1 MWSFIIMPNIKNL
14 EKSTTV
20 SLLILLTAAVI
31 SVHAGS
37 HRRHGHG
44 LGCRHCGPGFAVLR
58 PCGHGLDTECAACRP
73 GQYQPHHSYRRHCL
87 PCSRCGRS
95 LFEAHAC
102 TAVRDAVCD
111 SCHTLVAGP
120 HSQDFYV
127 KCANESIYSISPPP
141 SESEEESGEE
151 DDLWPQGGGAGVPG
165 DVMLVRDE
173 LAHMRHDED
182 RPAPLEQPVRPH
194 GVHSKLHSSKH
205 AHLSVGGAGG
215 GAGGSAATVVT
226 AVVSICVLAGLLFA
240 VVLSRWRTDESSKP
254 HASPRLRNKQGY
266 VVVSQS
272 SSENSSPV

>member
-1 MWSFIIMPNIKNL
+1 MSNIKNL

-31 SVHAGS
+31 SVYAGS

-87 PCSRCGRS
+87 PCSRCGRG

-120 HSQDFYV
+120 HSADFYV
-127 KCANESIYSISPPP
+127 RCGNESIYSLSPPP
-141 SESEEESGEE
+141 SEEGDE
-151 DDLWPQGGGAGVPG
+151 DDLLWQDDDDDASVPG
-165 DVMLVRDE
+165 DSGMLVRDE

-182 RPAPLEQPVRPH
+182 RPVPLEQPARPH
-194 GVHSKLHSSKH
+194 GGHSKLHASKH
-205 AHLSVGGAGG
+205 AHSLSPG

-254 HASPRLRNKQGY
+254 HTPPRVRSKQGY
-266 VVVSQS
+266 VVVAQS

>member
-1 MWSFIIMPNIKNL
+1 MTNIKNFK
-14 EKSTTV
+14 KSKTV
-20 SLLILLTAAVI
+20 TLLVLLTAAVI
-31 SVHAGS
+31 SVQAAAGS

-87 PCSRCGRS
+87 PCSRCGRG

-120 HSQDFYV
+120 HSADFYV
-127 KCANESIYSISPPP
+127 KCGNESIYSLAPP
-141 SESEEESGEE
+141 SEE
-151 DDLWPQGGGAGVPG
+151 DDDGDDVLWQDDAGGVPG

-182 RPAPLEQPVRPH
+182 RPVALEQPARPH
-194 GVHSKLHSSKH
+194 GGHSKLHASKH
-205 AHLSVGGAGG
+205 AHSLSPGGAGG

-254 HASPRLRNKQGY
+254 HSPPRVRNKQGY
-266 VVVSQS
+266 VVVCQS